1 MGKASANV
9 LFDPV
14 HNSCCDLDVEKNPE
28 LKNFSSILDFM
39 DRIPIKKALTDQ
51 RPIYRSH
58 LSRFWKNATYD
69 EQSKVIS
76 SVVEVHGKLET
87 ILVTEA
93 LVREVVNFPDEADYP
108 IRFPERMV
116 KGCMLRMGYRG
127 ALNTGNYLKSKFQKS
142 FKFLIHCILISLSHT
157 KGSYDQMRD
166 YQMNMLTALVL
177 NKKYNFSHIVFHY
190 MVENITTKVR
200 AWKYPRFV
208 QMLID
213 HAYPEVDRNIKNDLL
228 VQAHMSNNTLKKLVK
243 YHLNH
248 PEPDLVIES
257 FGFIKD
263 VKYVDPD
270 PVDHQNW
277 RNQEEMKDAFYADEL
292 KILEN
297 FKTTK
302 NEWYVKESGRRRRL
316 ATPTAEQGEGSSSK
330 PKKKQKKKAQTM
342 LVDEPEDDIPV
353 DGVEKE
359 QEVTAGEDLLF
370 DADVLETRPDF
381 VANVVQS
388 VTAEVQKEKEK
399 IVDDIEGDDVD
410 KDITSSSSSSDD
422 EVVDEN
428 ERQRRMKEEIEK
440 EKLLRKRKRLEKD
453 DDAPYVPSPEHATE
467 SQSTPRVRKKAGGRK
482 RATPKIRVS
491 KRPQKIVQKPP
502 TPPHEPTP
510 PQSPIHQSPPRQPIP
525 PQQSSPPRLP
535 TPQRQPSPIPQSTP
549 PQQTFITSQ
558 DLFGT
563 PPLSQMQ
570 PGSSSRGLQTP
581 QDNPLEIGDFG
592 FANKDQVLKLEK
604 RMDEVIAENKKLAAE
619 NKKVADREKLLAARV
634 QKLESENKELVKKV
648 DADQTEIDIL
658 KVRVT
663 ELEEEKNRRDD
674 QNEYF
679 KLKNKELAAAK
690 ALRDH
695 EFYMLN
701 RVVESMLG
709 TSVNQRFE
717 ELKVEDLRA
726 ERQAEIER
734 QMKEK
739 GKGVEGSSDVTE
751 RALVPSMVPENP
763 EPISA
768 ISGLFEKETPMHEL
782 IGDEDEE
789 DDEEDDDDEV
799 VFSAS
804 SHSSKGDDDDVLQVV
819 LV

>member
-93 LVREVVNFPDEADYP
+93 LVREVINFPDEADYP
-108 IRFPERMV
+108 TRFPERMV

-166 YQMNMLTALVL
+166 YQMNMVTTLVL

-190 MVENITTKVR
+190 MAENITTKVR

-213 HAYPEVDRNIKNDLL
+213 HAYPEIDRNIKDDLL
-228 VQAHMSNNTLKKLVK
+228 VQAHMSNNTLKQLVK
-243 YHLNH
+243 YHPNH

-277 RNQEEMKDAFYADEL
+277 RNQEEMKEAFYADEL

-342 LVDEPEDDIPV
+342 LVDEPEDDIPIV
-353 DGVEKE
+353 DVEKE

-370 DADVLETRPDF
+370 DADVLETGPDF

-388 VTAEVQKEKEK
+388 VTAEIQKEKEK
-399 IVDDIEGDDVD
+399 IVDDFEGDDVD
-410 KDITSSSSSSDD
+410 KDTTSSSSSSDD

-467 SQSTPRVRKKAGGRK
+467 SQSTPKVRKKVAGRK
-482 RATPKIRVS
+482 RATPKVRVS

-510 PQSPIHQSPPRQPIP
+510 PQSPIHQSPPRQPTH

-535 TPQRQPSPIPQSTP
+535 TPPRQPSPISQSTP
-549 PQQTFITSQ
+549 PQQTFVTSQ
-558 DLFGT
+558 DLFGI

-581 QDNPLEIGDFG
+581 QDNLLEIGDFG
-592 FANKDQVLKLEK
+592 FANNDQVLKLEK
-604 RMDEVIAENKKLAAE
+604 RMDDVIAENKKLAAE

-648 DADQTEIDIL
+648 EADQTKIDIL
-658 KVRVT
+658 KVRVA

-679 KLKNKELAAAK
+679 KLKNKELAASK

-739 GKGVEGSSDVTE
+739 C
-751 RALVPSMVPENP
+751 NN
-763 EPISA
+763 
-768 ISGLFEKETPMHEL
+768 
-782 IGDEDEE
+782 
-789 DDEEDDDDEV
+789 
-799 VFSAS
+799 
-804 SHSSKGDDDDVLQVV
+804 SH
-819 LV
+819 

>member
-1 MGKASANV
+1 MG
-9 LFDPV
+9 
-14 HNSCCDLDVEKNPE
+14 
-28 LKNFSSILDFM
+28 
-39 DRIPIKKALTDQ
+39 RISIKKALTDQ

-58 LSRFWKNATYD
+58 IDRFWKNATYD
-69 EQSKVIS
+69 EENKVIS
-76 SVVEVHGKLET
+76 SVVEVHGKMET

-93 LVREVVNFPDEADYP
+93 LVREVVNFPDEANYP
-108 IRFPERMV
+108 TRFPERMV
-116 KGCMLRMGYRG
+116 KGCMLRLGYRG

-190 MVENITTKVR
+190 MAENITTKVR

-213 HAYPEVDRNIKNDLL
+213 HAYPEIDRNIKDDLL
-228 VQAHMSNNTLKKLVK
+228 VQAHMSNKTLKQLVN
-243 YHLNH
+243 YHPNH
-248 PEPDLVIES
+248 PEPTLVVEP
-257 FGFIKD
+257 FGCIKD
-263 VKYVDPD
+263 AKYVDPD
-270 PVDHQNW
+270 PVNHQNW
-277 RNQEEMKDAFYADEL
+277 RNEEEMKEAIYADEL

-302 NEWYVKESGRRRRL
+302 NEWYVKEFGRRRRL

-330 PKKKQKKKAQTM
+330 PKKKQKKTARTM
-342 LVDEPEDDIPV
+342 LLDEPEEDNPV
-353 DGVEKE
+353 VDVEKE
-359 QEVTAGEDLLF
+359 QDVNAEDVPSNT
-370 DADVLETRPDF
+370 DVLIDIDMLETGPDF
-381 VANVVQS
+381 VANVVQT

-399 IVDDIEGDDVD
+399 VIDDIEGDDMD
-410 KDITSSSSSSDD
+410 KDTTSSSSSSDD

-453 DDAPYVPSPEHATE
+453 DDAPYVPSPEHVTE
-467 SQSTPRVRKKAGGRK
+467 SQSTPKVRRKAGGRK
-482 RATPKIRVS
+482 KATPKIRVS
-491 KRPQKIVQKPP
+491 KRPQKIVQKKQPEKESQKPP

-510 PQSPIHQSPPRQPIP
+510 PQSPIHQSPPRQPTP

-535 TPQRQPSPIPQSTP
+535 TPPRQPSPTPQSTP
-549 PQQTFITSQ
+549 PQQPTLFSSQ

-563 PPLSQMQ
+563 PPLTQLQ

-581 QDNPLEIGDFG
+581 QDNLLDIGDFG
-592 FANKDQVLKLEK
+592 FANNDQVLKLEK
-604 RMDEVIAENKKLAAE
+604 KMENVIAENKKLATE

-648 DADQTEIDIL
+648 EADQTEIDIL

-679 KLKNKELAAAK
+679 KLKNKELAASK

-709 TSVNQRFE
+709 TSVNQKFE
-717 ELKVEDLRA
+717 ELKVQDLRA

-734 QMKEK
+734 
-739 GKGVEGSSDVTE
+739 
-751 RALVPSMVPENP
+751 
-763 EPISA
+763 
-768 ISGLFEKETPMHEL
+768 
-782 IGDEDEE
+782 
-789 DDEEDDDDEV
+789 
-799 VFSAS
+799 
-804 SHSSKGDDDDVLQVV
+804 
-819 LV
+819 

>member
-93 LVREVVNFPDEADYP
+93 LVREVIDFPDEADYP
-108 IRFPERMV
+108 TRFPERMV

-166 YQMNMLTALVL
+166 YQMNMVTTLVL

-190 MVENITTKVR
+190 MAENITTKVR

-213 HAYPEVDRNIKNDLL
+213 HAYPEIDRNIKDDLL
-228 VQAHMSNNTLKKLVK
+228 VQAHMSNNTLKQLVK
-243 YHLNH
+243 YHPNH

-277 RNQEEMKDAFYADEL
+277 RNQEEMKEAFYTDEL

-342 LVDEPEDDIPV
+342 LVDEPEDDLPIV
-353 DGVEKE
+353 DVEKE

-370 DADVLETRPDF
+370 DADVLETGPDF

-388 VTAEVQKEKEK
+388 VTAEIQKEKEK
-399 IVDDIEGDDVD
+399 IVDDFEGDDVD
-410 KDITSSSSSSDD
+410 KDTTSSSSSSDD

-467 SQSTPRVRKKAGGRK
+467 SQSTPKVRKKVAGRK
-482 RATPKIRVS
+482 RATPKVRVS

-510 PQSPIHQSPPRQPIP
+510 PQSPIHQSPPRQPTH

-535 TPQRQPSPIPQSTP
+535 TPPRQPSPISQSTP
-549 PQQTFITSQ
+549 PQQTFVTSQ

-581 QDNPLEIGDFG
+581 QDNLLEIGDFG
-592 FANKDQVLKLEK
+592 FPNNDQVLKLEK
-604 RMDEVIAENKKLAAE
+604 RMDDVIAENKKLAVE

-648 DADQTEIDIL
+648 EADQTEIDIL
-658 KVRVT
+658 KVRVA

-739 GKGVEGSSDVTE
+739 C
-751 RALVPSMVPENP
+751 NN
-763 EPISA
+763 
-768 ISGLFEKETPMHEL
+768 
-782 IGDEDEE
+782 
-789 DDEEDDDDEV
+789 
-799 VFSAS
+799 
-804 SHSSKGDDDDVLQVV
+804 SH
-819 LV
+819 